1 MKRWGLAL
9 VVLAIGL
16 VLWVFLGAPRRQS
29 VKLPDGSVLALREV
43 SYGRQHRHVF
53 GNVAQ
58 RLYALI
64 PERFRGGPRNVG
76 VLTDTNAFLAFWL
89 ARDNVP
95 PQPDS
100 LWYMLEDAN
109 GYVAGSTWHGYKT
122 TMSVSHESIGIGFPA
137 WPRRDSHVR
146 LVVYQLGQ
154 GQTLSRLATFTA
166 PNPTPRH
173 YPTWNPAKLPIT
185 TRVENYDF
193 ALERLLLGADFEG
206 RYQPL
211 TNNYTHRALAEFR
224 VTRNGR
230 PSSSWGPASI
240 TISDA
245 TSNTIHVVSW
255 SRSSNEG
262 KSRMGFRSTLW
273 PGEPWKLRVEFS
285 RSANYSSNELVRFPP
300 IALPRELVETK
311 TTNTFAVNVSTN
323 WQDIPVTVTA
333 LERLSR
339 NSSVPALR
347 VRCGPLPADHRV
359 TLVKMEDDQKR
370 NISRGSSGSDNNEYH
385 YDLNLQTNSTALHL
399 TLAIHKSLFA
409 EFTATPTLVTS
420 NAPPR

>member
-1 MKRWGLAL
+1 MKRWLL
-9 VVLAIGL
+9 VLPVLAMGL
-16 VLWVFLGAPRRQS
+16 VLWLFLSAPPRQS

-43 SYGRQHRHVF
+43 SYGQRHRHVF

-58 RLYALI
+58 RLYALL
-64 PERFRGGPRNVG
+64 PEKLRGGAGNIAVF
-76 VLTDTNAFLAFWL
+76 TDTNAFLAFWL
-89 ARDNVP
+89 ERDNLP

-100 LWYMLEDAN
+100 LSYMLEDAA
-109 GYVAGSTWHGYKT
+109 GYVEGSYWHTYKNGIPYPR
-122 TMSVSHESIGIGFPA
+122 EGIGVGFRH

-146 LVVYQLGQ
+146 LAIYQLSSA
-154 GQTLSRLATFTA
+154 QTLSRLATFTV
-166 PNPTPRH
+166 PNPAPRH
-173 YPTWNPAKLPIT
+173 YPTWNAAKLPAT

-193 ALERLLLGADFEG
+193 ALEKLLLDVNFEG
-206 RYQPL
+206 HYQPL
-211 TNNYTHRALAEFR
+211 INYWDHRALAEFR
-224 VTRNGR
+224 ITRNGR
-230 PSSSWGPASI
+230 PSSSWAPASI

-245 TSNTIHVVSW
+245 TGNAVHVGSW
-255 SRSSNEG
+255 SRSSSEG

-285 RSANYSSNELVRFPP
+285 RAANYSSNELVRFPP
-300 IALPRELVETK
+300 IALPRELVEAK

-323 WQDIPVTVTA
+323 WQHIPVTVTA
-333 LERLSR
+333 FERLSR
-339 NSSVPALR
+339 NSSVPVVR

-370 NISRGSSGSDNNEYH
+370 NISRGSSGSDNHEYT
-385 YDLNLQTNSTALHL
+385 YDLNLQTNSAALNL

-409 EFTATPTLVTS
+409 EFTAMPTLVTS